1 MTMITRWRCIHPS
14 MCGRLA
20 DGTRATDALR
30 LPMADGFAATVV
42 AADFV
47 MREHG
52 PTTSQIA
59 DDAATVTVIGAG
71 G

>member
-1 MTMITRWRCIHPS
+1 MTMITRWGRVHPA
-14 MCGRLA
+14 MCGWLA

-30 LPMADGFAATVV
+30 LPMADWLPAAVV

-52 PTTSQIA
+52 PATGEVA
-59 DDAATVTVIGAG
+59 DDAATMTMIGAG

>member
-1 MTMITRWRCIHPS
+1 MTMITRWRCIHPA
-14 MCGRLA
+14 MCRRLA
-20 DGTRATDALR
+20 DGTRTTDALR
-30 LPMADGFAATVV
+30 LPMANWLPAAVV

-52 PTTSQIA
+52 AAAGEVA
-59 DDAATVTVIGAG
+59 DDAATMAVIGAG